1 MRLTKLNFPEYE
13 FSFKSVNK
21 QKYVFDRFRK
31 KFVTLTPEE
40 WVRQNLANYLNLQKK
55 CPVSLLALEVGLE
68 VNTLKKRCDV
78 LLYDRYGKP
87 LLIAECKAPNVKIN
101 QDVFDQISIYN
112 LTLKVPY
119 LIVTNGLQHYFCKI
133 DVEKKEFGFFDVIPE
148 YALLTSLSD

>member
-1 MRLTKLNFPEYE
+1 MKLIKLNFPDYE

-31 KFVTLTPEE
+31 KYVTLTPEE
-40 WVRQNLANYLNLQKK
+40 WVRQNLANYLSLQKK
-55 CPVSLLALEVGLE
+55 CPESLLALEVGLE
-68 VNTLKKRCDV
+68 VNTLKKRCDL
-78 LLYDRYGKP
+78 LLYDRFGKP

-101 QDVFDQISIYN
+101 QEVFDQISIYN

-133 DVEKKEFGFFDVIPE
+133 DVDKKEFGFFDVIPE
-148 YALLTSLSD
+148 YGLLINLPE